1 MEKKSSASSP
11 VIQVRRLVF
20 AISKTTL
27 AMRKINRPCR
37 ECEENVWKLCDHIR
51 TKHPSHLEKCF
62 VVFISNEEKQVPLW
76 HQKASKR
83 PDRLVVWDYH
93 VVLVYQHDRGGL
105 VYDLDTE
112 LLFPSPLALYVEHA
126 IGDDSWLKPE
136 FHRRFR
142 VVAGEEYLKEFASD
156 RSHMTKE
163 DGTWMV
169 EPPTYP
175 CIQTLACQNN
185 LADFISMQEGTGVGK
200 VVDTKSL
207 VKMFS
212 Q

>member
-62 VVFISNEEKQVPLW
+62 VVFISNEEKQ
-76 HQKASKR
+76 
-83 PDRLVVWDYH
+83 DYH